1 MWLRNFYNALTAIIF
16 SQDTLTNTSTPT
28 EYSAPIMVRDV
39 GGSYTQSW
47 FNNYSAYSTSNYWFS
62 CISNLLLPGK
72 MSISLTT
79 SYNATSSFTGM
90 NLYLGSGS
98 TPVSY
103 EDYRLDTL
111 ITSGLTIVNNNG
123 ILETPTDISG
133 STISS
138 KKNFTINN
146 SSASSIT
153 ISEIGLAAGIGAA
166 VSSNYGGRVCMIYR
180 EVLDEPV
187 TLGPGESMILS
198 FDRSGT
204 IYNYTPYT

>member
-1 MWLRNFYNALTAIIF
+1 MWLRNYYNALTAMIY
-16 SQDTLTNTSTPT
+16 SQDTLTSTTTPT
-28 EYSAPIMVRDV
+28 SYTAPIMVRDV

-47 FNNYSAYSTSNYWFS
+47 FNNSSAYNGSQYWHN
-62 CISNLLLPGK
+62 CIDSVLLPGK
-72 MSISLTT
+72 ISPALRN
-79 SYNATSSFTGM
+79 SYDATEAFVNL

-98 TPVSY
+98 TQVSY

-111 ITSGLTIVNNNG
+111 ITSGLTIVG
-123 ILETPTDISG
+123 SGTIKTATDISG

-138 KKNFTINN
+138 KKDFTINN
-146 SSASSIT
+146 TSAGNIT

-180 EVLDEPV
+180 EVLDDPV

-198 FDRSGT
+198 FDRTGT